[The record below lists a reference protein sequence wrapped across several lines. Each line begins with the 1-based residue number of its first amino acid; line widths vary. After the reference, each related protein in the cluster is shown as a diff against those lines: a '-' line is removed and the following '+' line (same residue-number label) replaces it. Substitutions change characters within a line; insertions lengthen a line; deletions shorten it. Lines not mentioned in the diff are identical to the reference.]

1 MRTARNMLCLETP
14 KCRRMTFHRL
24 PHPLPKEL
32 GLFASSAETEP
43 PADVGLF
50 AQVLKESC
58 RVLCDV
64 DNVQGACEKGN
75 GQGRERKT
83 WRLRAGSEA
92 TTSRGVVDT
101 AAGNAR
107 CSCFY
112 LRRCLAQMAI
122 SKQSVF
128 RVVRTA
134 GPSASNHTYRLRS
147 SGLHTMST
155 LSVVHPG
162 S

>member
-75 GQGRERKT
+75 GQRRERKT

-112 LRRCLAQMAI
+112 LRRCLAQMD
-122 SKQSVF
+122 
-128 RVVRTA
+128 RVSILNLDTNARERWY
-134 GPSASNHTYRLRS
+134 PSS
-147 SGLHTMST
+147 SS
-155 LSVVHPG
+155 SRVSANQKPKPVP
-162 S
+162 